1 MSLMHQNII
10 SKEFL
15 EKCKRQT
22 SYISKYLGLQETSA
36 DIFPFASIRF
46 KSLGGG
52 GMQTTYLY
60 IREGSWNTSFHMLLM
75 IEKNEHTLK

>member
-52 GMQTTYLY
+52 NADYISLY
-60 IREGSWNTSFHMLLM
+60 KRRELEYFLSHASHDR
-75 IEKNEHTLK
+75 EK